1 MISATLR
8 NTLLLSLF
16 VFALCLGAWGQSC
29 SNSTLTGGY
38 GIGALGTDASG
49 NSVAL
54 AGLLTADGNGN
65 LKGTQTE
72 SVNGTISS
80 NVPISGTYSIG
91 SNCNGTAKITPKGG
105 ATQHYNVTVASQGT
119 RFFTLETDT
128 GSVLSLYGRSTEETS
143 CPTNASGTFGF
154 TGSGSFVGAG
164 NIAISGQITLDGA
177 GHVSGVESSSVAG
190 KINSNIAFT
199 GTYTLKSNCTGK
211 VVFKPKGGTAVH
223 ISFALVRQM
232 QAVFFVETD
241 ANSIIAG
248 WDRE

>member
-1 MISATLR
+1 MISATLH
-8 NTLLLSLF
+8 NSLLLSLA

-54 AGLLTADGNGN
+54 SGLLTADGNGN

-72 SVNGTISS
+72 SVNGTIST

-91 SNCNGTAKITPKGG
+91 SNCNGTAKLTPKGG
-105 ATQHYNVTVASQGT
+105 ATQHYNITVASQGT

-128 GSVLSLYGRSTEETS
+128 GSVLSLYGRSTEVAS
-143 CPTNASGTFGF
+143 CQTNASGTFGF
-154 TGSGSFVGAG
+154 TGSGSFVGTG

-177 GHVSGVESSSVAG
+177 GHVSGIESSSIAG
-190 KINSNIAFT
+190 KINSNIPFT

-211 VVFKPKGGTAVH
+211 VAFKPKGGTTVH
-223 ISFALVRQM
+223 ISFELVRQM
-232 QAVFFVETD
+232 QTVFFVETD